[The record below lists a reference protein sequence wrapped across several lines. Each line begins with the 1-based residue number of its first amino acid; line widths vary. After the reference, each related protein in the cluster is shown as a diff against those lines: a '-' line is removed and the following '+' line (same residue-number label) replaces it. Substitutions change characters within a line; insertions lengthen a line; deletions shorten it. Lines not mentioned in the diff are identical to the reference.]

1 MIMMQLELNDQEQ
14 EMLTEVLRS
23 FLSEMRTEISH
34 TDSKAYRERLKDQDL
49 LIRQILSR
57 VARA

>member
-1 MIMMQLELNDQEQ
+1 MMQLELNDQEQ

-34 TDSKAYRERLKDQDL
+34 TDSRAYRERLKDQDL